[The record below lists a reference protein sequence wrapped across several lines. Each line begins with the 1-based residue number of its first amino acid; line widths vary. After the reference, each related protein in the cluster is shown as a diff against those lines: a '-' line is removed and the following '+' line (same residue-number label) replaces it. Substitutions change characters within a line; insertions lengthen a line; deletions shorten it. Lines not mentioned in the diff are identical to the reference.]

1 MRYILTVLPLTM
13 LLSADEVK
21 NQCQLDVLN
30 SLGGILENQATH
42 ISTMIA
48 IFGLVMTILMTIISV
63 VAYSK
68 SQNII
73 VRIEK
78 NKDKIDKI
86 KEKLAEDILYI
97 DKETKSD
104 LKTLRKEVLYS
115 LNDVKDDIK
124 QEVTQQIVY
133 NSKEVAL
140 KVEDYAYK
148 HIEDNIIAINN
159 KVQAKLFA
167 YQKFIFK
174 VNEAKKIEYEEI
186 ISDKSL
192 DFAKKLSKVIAIQ
205 SRYNETNN
213 QSVPKL
219 FSHEIEKEVV
229 PTAIKLSEYE
239 ELHAI
244 IIEHLETLLLDNYY
258 SFADQARVKEV
269 LHTRY
274 DWKEEQKVEQDNIP
288 T

>member
-1 MRYILTVLPLTM
+1 MRWTVSIFFGSVFLNAHE
-13 LLSADEVK
+13 SKE
-21 NQCQLDVLN
+21 LDVIN
-30 SLGGILENQATH
+30 SLGGILENQSTH
-42 ISTMIA
+42 ISTTIA
-48 IFGLVMTILMTIISV
+48 IFGLMLTIIMTIISF

-73 VRIEK
+73 TRIEK

-86 KEKLAEDILYI
+86 KEKLAEDVLYI
-97 DKETKSD
+97 DKETKEN
-104 LKTLRKEVLYS
+104 LKTLREEVIHS

-174 VNEAKKIEYEEI
+174 VNEAKKFEYEEV
-186 ISDKSL
+186 ISDENL
-192 DFAKKLSKVIAIQ
+192 NFTEKLSKVIAIQ

-213 QSVPKL
+213 QSIPKL
-219 FSHEIEKEVV
+219 FSHNIEEEVV

-239 ELHAI
+239 ELHSI
-244 IIEHLETLLLDNYY
+244 IIEHLETLLFDSHY
-258 SFADQARVKEV
+258 SFADKARVKEV
-269 LHTRY
+269 LHIRY
-274 DWKEEQKVEQDNIP
+274 HWVEKQEVDENTISV
-288 T
+288 